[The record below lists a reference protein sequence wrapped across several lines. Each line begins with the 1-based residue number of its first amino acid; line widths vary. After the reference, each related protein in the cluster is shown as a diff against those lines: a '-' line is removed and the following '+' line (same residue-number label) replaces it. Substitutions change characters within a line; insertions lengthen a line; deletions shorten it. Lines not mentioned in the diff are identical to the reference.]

1 MKTITI
7 LLLLL
12 LPVTAMNS
20 VMSSSEPLGAELILT
35 TEERVVQV
43 LRDSGYSREMQRII
57 LAQAKHESGGFTNS
71 LTRKHNN
78 LFGMLHPRSRPTL
91 SLDGSAW
98 AEGRVGYAR
107 YESLEASV
115 GDYLLYKKFVNA
127 EDKPDA
133 KSYIYQLKRL
143 GYFTDNAGNYL
154 GGVKRYMRG
163 DSTVRNFSPN

>member
-1 MKTITI
+1 MKAFTV

-20 VMSSSEPLGAELILT
+20 VMCSPSTVSPVLELT

-43 LRDSGYSREMQRII
+43 LRDSGLSREMQRVI
-57 LAQAKHESGGFTNS
+57 LAQAKHESGDFTNS

-98 AEGRVGYAR
+98 AEGRKGYAR

-115 GDYLLYKKFVNA
+115 ADYLLYKKFVNA

-133 KSYIYQLKRL
+133 KAYIYQLKRL
-143 GYFTDNAGNYL
+143 GYFTDNTGNYL